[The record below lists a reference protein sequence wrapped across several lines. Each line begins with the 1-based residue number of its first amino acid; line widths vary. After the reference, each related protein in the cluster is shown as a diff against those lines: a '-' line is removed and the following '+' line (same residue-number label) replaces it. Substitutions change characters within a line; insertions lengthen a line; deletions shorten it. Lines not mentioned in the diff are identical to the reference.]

1 MFYAGLDVH
10 KRVVQ
15 AAVIDETGQMV
26 CSERFAMDREL
37 LEQFARRRLGPG
49 CKVALEATT
58 NTWAIVG
65 ILEPL
70 CNEVVVSN
78 PLRTKAI
85 AESRVKTD
93 KVDALVLAQLLRS
106 DFIPRV
112 WKPDDETRRQRRQT
126 TRRAYLAHDLTR
138 VKNRIHSIL
147 HQRLIDYA
155 DGDLFSKKGRAFLRS
170 LDLDEDALL
179 TLRAEMALLEHI
191 ESDIAQV
198 KHQMQREGFENPQV
212 RLLLTLPGVDVAVAQ
227 ALLSTI
233 GDVDRFSS
241 ADRAAAYLG
250 LCPSTKQSADN
261 CYYGPITR
269 HGNPH
274 ARWLLVQAA
283 QHVSQ
288 HPGPLG
294 VFFRKIAIRKNRN
307 VAVVA
312 CARKLVTIAWHML
325 RNNEPYRYAQ
335 PRSTETKLQ
344 RLRVAATGRRK
355 PGPRKGTARST
366 NYGTGKR
373 TTIEPGLPALY
384 ESEGLP
390 SPQSLSSGERE
401 MLKSRHLTSYYNSI
415 QAAHRVPKRRLPS
428 S

>member
-1 MFYAGLDVH
+1 MLYAGLDVH

-15 AAVIDETGQMV
+15 AAVIDDAGQTV

-37 LEQFARRRLGPG
+37 LERFAQRRLGPE

-58 NTWAIVG
+58 NTWAIVA

-93 KVDALVLAQLLRS
+93 KVDAMVLAQLLRS

-126 TRRAYLAHDLTR
+126 TRRACLTHDLTR

-147 HQRLIDYA
+147 HQRLIDYE
-155 DGDLFSKKGRAFLRS
+155 GDLFAKKGRAFLRS
-170 LDLDEDALL
+170 LDLDDDAML
-179 TLRAEMALLEHI
+179 TLRSEMSLLEHI
-191 ESDIAQV
+191 ESDIAEL
-198 KHQMQREGFENPQV
+198 KHSMQREGYENARV

-233 GDVDRFSS
+233 GDVSRFRS
-241 ADRAAAYLG
+241 ADHAAAYLG
-250 LCPSTKQSADN
+250 LAPSTKQSADN
-261 CYYGPITR
+261 CYHGPITR

-283 QHVSQ
+283 QHVSR

-294 VFFRKIAIRKNRN
+294 VFFRKIATRKNRN

-335 PRSTETKLQ
+335 PKSTETKLQ

-355 PGPRKGTARST
+355 PGPRKGTARPAS
-366 NYGTGKR
+366 YGTGKR
-373 TTIEPGLPALY
+373 
-384 ESEGLP
+384 
-390 SPQSLSSGERE
+390 
-401 MLKSRHLTSYYNSI
+401 
-415 QAAHRVPKRRLPS
+415 
-428 S
+428 